1 MADTQVLGTCVFGR
15 AGSSP
20 ASRTQLQVRS
30 YSSYVAKKSAAKIK
44 MEAAEIKR
52 AAAARRE
59 EKKLKNINPATN
71 DDVDLDYYASVDQ
84 AWVEIGLAA
93 PARRALID
101 DGLFKLS
108 DLRKTSLAAVK
119 ELHGMGPNA
128 IRILISEMKKADL
141 SFRK

>member
-1 MADTQVLGTCVFGR
+1 M
-15 AGSSP
+15 
-20 ASRTQLQVRS
+20 
-30 YSSYVAKKSAAKIK
+30 AKKSPAKIK
-44 MEAAEIKR
+44 KEAAEIKR

-59 EKKLKNINPATN
+59 EKKLQRSNAQLQAESSGI
-71 DDVDLDYYASVDQ
+71 DIDLEYYAWVDQ
-84 AWVEIGLAA
+84 AWVELGLGA

-128 IRILISEMKKADL
+128 IRILTTAMKKADL

>member
-1 MADTQVLGTCVFGR
+1 M
-15 AGSSP
+15 
-20 ASRTQLQVRS
+20 
-30 YSSYVAKKSAAKIK
+30 AKKSAAKIK

-59 EKKLKNINPATN
+59 EKKLRNIIPVSN

-108 DLRKTSLAAVK
+108 DLRKTSLAALK

-128 IRILISEMKKADL
+128 IRILINEMKKADL

>member
-1 MADTQVLGTCVFGR
+1 M
-15 AGSSP
+15 
-20 ASRTQLQVRS
+20 
-30 YSSYVAKKSAAKIK
+30 AKKSAAKIK

-59 EKKLKNINPATN
+59 EKKKQSQSVVTN
-71 DDVDLDYYASVDQ
+71 GTADLDRYESQDA
-84 AWVEIGLAA
+84 AWREMGLAA

-101 DGLFKLS
+101 DGLFELA
-108 DLRKTSLAAVK
+108 DLRKVSLAAVK

-128 IRILISEMKKADL
+128 VRILVTEMKKADL

>member
-1 MADTQVLGTCVFGR
+1 M
-15 AGSSP
+15 
-20 ASRTQLQVRS
+20 
-30 YSSYVAKKSAAKIK
+30 AKKSAAKIK
-44 MEAAEIKR
+44 MEAAEIR
-52 AAAARRE
+52 RVAAARRE
-59 EKKLKNINPATN
+59 KKKVANILPVTN
-71 DDVDLDYYASVDQ
+71 EDIDLDYYALVEQ
-84 AWVEIGLAA
+84 EWVEIGLGA

-119 ELHGMGPNA
+119 ELHGMGPNS

>member
-1 MADTQVLGTCVFGR
+1 M
-15 AGSSP
+15 
-20 ASRTQLQVRS
+20 
-30 YSSYVAKKSAAKIK
+30 AKKSAAKIK

-52 AAAARRE
+52 AATARRE
-59 EKKLKNINPATN
+59 EKKSKNICAVING
-71 DDVDLDYYASVDQ
+71 DVDLDYYASVDQ
-84 AWVEIGLAA
+84 VWVELGLAA

>member
-1 MADTQVLGTCVFGR
+1 M
-15 AGSSP
+15 
-20 ASRTQLQVRS
+20 
-30 YSSYVAKKSAAKIK
+30 AKKSAAKIK

-52 AAAARRE
+52 DAAARRE
-59 EKKLKNINPATN
+59 EKKLRNITPASN
-71 DDVDLDYYASVDQ
+71 GDVDLDYYASVDQ
-84 AWVEIGLAA
+84 VWVELGLAA

>member
-1 MADTQVLGTCVFGR
+1 M
-15 AGSSP
+15 
-20 ASRTQLQVRS
+20 
-30 YSSYVAKKSAAKIK
+30 AKKSPAKIK
-44 MEAAEIKR
+44 KEAAEIKR

-59 EKKLKNINPATN
+59 EKKLKTISDETN
-71 DDVDLDYYASVDQ
+71 GDVDLDYYASVDGN
-84 AWVEIGLAA
+84 WVELGLAA

-119 ELHGMGPNA
+119 DLHGMGPNA

>member
-1 MADTQVLGTCVFGR
+1 M
-15 AGSSP
+15 
-20 ASRTQLQVRS
+20 
-30 YSSYVAKKSAAKIK
+30 AKKSVAKIK
-44 MEAAEIKR
+44 MEAAAIKR

-59 EKKLKNINPATN
+59 EKRSRNICSVTN
-71 DDVDLDYYASVDQ
+71 GEVDLEYYASVDQ
-84 AWVEIGLAA
+84 AWLKIGLAA

-101 DGLFKLS
+101 DGLFNLS

-128 IRILISEMKKADL
+128 IRILINEMKKADL